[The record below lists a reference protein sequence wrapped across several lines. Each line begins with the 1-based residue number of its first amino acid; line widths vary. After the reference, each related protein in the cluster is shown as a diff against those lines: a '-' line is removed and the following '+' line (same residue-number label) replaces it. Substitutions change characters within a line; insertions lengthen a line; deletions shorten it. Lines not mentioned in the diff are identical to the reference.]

1 MHKDK
6 RIILIKHKKNMGTLI
21 TSNDGVLNSSGDY
34 ILFIDPDDMILEES
48 LQNLYEVSLN
58 YSNIDVIQF
67 RAFRKKYQLFLGQ
80 EDIKL
85 LIK

>member
-1 MHKDK
+1 
-6 RIILIKHKKNMGTLI
+6 
-21 TSNDGVLNSSGDY
+21 
-34 ILFIDPDDMILEES
+34 MILEES
-48 LQNLYEVSLN
+48 LHNLYEVTLN

-67 RAFRKKYQLFLGQ
+67 RAFRKKYQLFLEQ